1 MSNIPNQPFGQQ
13 QQQQIPLQIRYDDMS
28 ARYANQVLLNTT
40 AEEVYLDFSPGVVMD
55 RAMGGAVLP
64 IHTRIVMTPTGVL
77 RLYQAL
83 AQALQ
88 NYQIVQTN
96 PAPAP
101 ETPQPVNIEGGSGG
115 GAGETSGE
123 TQS

>member
-13 QQQQIPLQIRYDDMS
+13 QQQQIPLQVRYEDMS

-101 ETPQPVNIEGGSGG
+101 ETPQPVNP
-115 GAGETSGE
+115 AGETTPESA
-123 TQS
+123 S

>member
-1 MSNIPNQPFGQQ
+1 MSNIPNQGFGQQ
-13 QQQQIPLQIRYDDMS
+13 QQQQIPLQIRYEDMS

-101 ETPQPVNIEGGSGG
+101 ETPQPVNVEGGGEGGSG
-115 GAGETSGE
+115 SGE
-123 TQS
+123 AQS

>member
-1 MSNIPNQPFGQQ
+1 MSNIPNQGFGQ
-13 QQQQIPLQIRYDDMS
+13 QQQQIPLQIRYEDMS

-101 ETPQPVNIEGGSGG
+101 ETPQPVNIEGGSGDAG
-115 GAGETSGE
+115 GSGSGE

>member
-1 MSNIPNQPFGQQ
+1 MSNIPNQGFGQ
-13 QQQQIPLQIRYDDMS
+13 QQQQIPLQVRYEDMS

-101 ETPQPVNIEGGSGG
+101 ETPQPVNVEGGGE
-115 GAGETSGE
+115 GAAAGGE

>member
-1 MSNIPNQPFGQQ
+1 MSNQFNPQQ
-13 QQQQIPLQIRYDDMS
+13 QQQMNLQVRYDDLN
-28 ARYANQVLLNTT
+28 AKYANQVLLNTT

-101 ETPQPVNIEGGSGG
+101 ETPQPVTIEGGSGTS
-115 GAGETSGE
+115 ETSGGGSE

>member
-13 QQQQIPLQIRYDDMS
+13 QQQQIPLQVRYEDMS

-55 RAMGGAVLP
+55 RGQGGAVLP

-101 ETPQPVNIEGGSGG
+101 ENPQPVVTEGSSTGS
-115 GAGETSGE
+115 SSE

>member
-1 MSNIPNQPFGQQ
+1 MSNIPNQGFGQQ
-13 QQQQIPLQIRYDDMS
+13 QQQQIPLQIRYEDMS

-101 ETPQPVNIEGGSGG
+101 ETPQPVNVEGGEA
-115 GAGETSGE
+115 AGTEA
-123 TQS
+123 QS

>member
-1 MSNIPNQPFGQQ
+1 MSNIPNQQFG
-13 QQQQIPLQIRYDDMS
+13 QQQQIPLQVRYEDMS

-55 RAMGGAVLP
+55 RQMGGAVLP

-88 NYQIVQTN
+88 NYQIVQTA

-101 ETPQPVNIEGGSGG
+101 ETPQPVNP
-115 GAGETSGE
+115 AGESTTE
-123 TQS
+123 TAS

>member
-1 MSNIPNQPFGQQ
+1 MSNVPNQPFGQQ
-13 QQQQIPLQIRYDDMS
+13 QQQQIPVQVRYEDMS

-101 ETPQPVNIEGGSGG
+101 ETPQPVNPAEGGSGSSEG
-115 GAGETSGE
+115 
-123 TQS
+123 QS

>member
-1 MSNIPNQPFGQQ
+1 
-13 QQQQIPLQIRYDDMS
+13 MS

-64 IHTRIVMTPTGVL
+64 IHTRIVMTPTGML

-96 PAPAP
+96 PAPEP
-101 ETPQPVNIEGGSGG
+101 GTPQPVGQGAGGGGAGDAGGAGGSGG
-115 GAGETSGE
+115 GALTGGSGAGSGGSGAGGGETA
-123 TQS
+123 T

>member
-40 AEEVYLDFSPGVVMD
+40 AEECYLDFSPGIVMD

-64 IHTRIVMTPTGVL
+64 IHTRIVMTPTGML

-83 AQALQ
+83 GQALQ

-101 ETPQPVNIEGGSGG
+101 QTPQPIGG
-115 GAGETSGE
+115 GESDSDGGNSPT
-123 TQS
+123 